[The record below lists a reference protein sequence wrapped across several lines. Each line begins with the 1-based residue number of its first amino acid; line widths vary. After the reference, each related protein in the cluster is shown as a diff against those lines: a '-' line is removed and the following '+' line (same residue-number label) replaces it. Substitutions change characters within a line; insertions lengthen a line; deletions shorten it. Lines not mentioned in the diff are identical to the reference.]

1 MKRRDFLHLTVGA
14 AAVGASKPMLAAK
27 PQQTGP
33 IGANNRIRSALIGAG
48 NRGNAVARD
57 WQLNPETVFVATC
70 DVDQSRTN
78 NSITALA
85 GRQNGAKVEG
95 YEDYRRVLER
105 NDVDA
110 VLIGTPDHWHSP
122 MVIEAI
128 SAGKDV
134 YCEKPVSNTV
144 DAAIRM
150 RDAARNS
157 KRIIQI
163 GTQQRS
169 WVHFIEAARLFHE
182 GYIGTSIRH
191 VVMHPPGGGG
201 GAAVPPAD
209 QRTMAEMPPD
219 PIPAGFNWE
228 LFQGPAPR
236 KPFLTS
242 RRNWRGWYAY
252 GGGGV
257 TDWGVH
263 LLDIMAWFMKLD
275 GKAPNLTSASAQYV
289 NQVKDAERTP
299 NTYAIT
305 WQFDNFIATMSN
317 AVIPGVEHPEENYG
331 NWFYGNSGVMLVNR
345 LGYDIRPLGAGGRGG
360 GRGPAAPGAG
370 APGAGGGRG
379 GRGGNAPAGPVQGPI
394 EARRVWDLNGRSE
407 AAGTPFANA
416 TRDHV
421 KNFLDC
427 VRSRQK
433 PVCDMEAG
441 FAASLPALLANVAI
455 QQERTVK
462 WDGNRAL

>member
-1 MKRRDFLHLTVGA
+1 LWR
-14 AAVGASKPMLAAK
+14 
-27 PQQTGP
+27 
-33 IGANNRIRSALIGAG
+33 NRL
-48 NRGNAVARD
+48 
-57 WQLNPETVFVATC
+57 
-70 DVDQSRTN
+70 
-78 NSITALA
+78 
-85 GRQNGAKVEG
+85 
-95 YEDYRRVLER
+95 
-105 NDVDA
+105 
-110 VLIGTPDHWHSP
+110 
-122 MVIEAI
+122 
-128 SAGKDV
+128 
-134 YCEKPVSNTV
+134 
-144 DAAIRM
+144 
-150 RDAARNS
+150 
-157 KRIIQI
+157 IIQI

-169 WVHFIEAARLFHE
+169 WVHFMEAAKLFHE
-182 GYIGTSIRH
+182 GAIGTAIRH

-201 GAAVPPAD
+201 GAGVPPAD
-209 QRTMAEMPPD
+209 QRTMTEMPPD
-219 PIPAGFNWE
+219 DIPAGFNWE

-236 KPFLTS
+236 KPFLQT

-289 NQVKDAERTP
+289 NQVKDPERTP

-345 LGYDIRPLGAGGRGG
+345 LGYDIRPVGAGGRRG
-360 GRGPAAPGAG
+360 GRGGPGG
-370 APGAGGGRG
+370 APQSGGERGA
-379 GRGGNAPAGPVQGPI
+379 GRGGNAPTPPAPGI
-394 EARRVWDLNGRSE
+394 EAKRVWDLNGRSE

-433 PVCDMEAG
+433 PVCDMDAG
-441 FAASLPALLANVAI
+441 FAASLPALLANLSI

-462 WDGNRAL
+462 WDGNRAV

>member
-1 MKRRDFLHLTVGA
+1 MKRRDFLHLAVGA
-14 AAVGASKPMLAAK
+14 AALGSSTPMLAAR

-48 NRGNAVARD
+48 GRGNAVARD
-57 WQLNPETVFVATC
+57 WQLNPDTVFVATC
-70 DVDQSRTN
+70 DVDKMRTD
-78 NSITALA
+78 NSVTTLA
-85 GRQNGAKVEG
+85 GRQNGATVDG
-95 YEDYRRVLER
+95 YEDYRRILER
-105 NDVDA
+105 KDVDA

-144 DAAIRM
+144 DAAVRM
-150 RDAARNS
+150 RDAARKAN
-157 KRIIQI
+157 RIIQI

-169 WVHFIEAARLFHE
+169 WVHFIEAAKLFQE
-182 GYIGTSIRH
+182 GYIGTTVRH

-201 GAAVPPAD
+201 GAGAPPAD

-219 PIPAGFNWE
+219 DIPAGFNWE

-236 KPFLTS
+236 KPFLAA

-263 LLDIMAWFMKLD
+263 LIDIMAWFMKLD

-289 NQVKDAERTP
+289 NQVKDPERTP

-345 LGYDIRPLGAGGRGG
+345 LGYDIRPVGAGGR
-360 GRGPAAPGAG
+360 
-370 APGAGGGRG
+370 RG
-379 GRGGNAPAGPVQGPI
+379 GRGGPAGAPQGGGERGAGRGGNGPTPPAPGQI
-394 EARRVWDLNGRSE
+394 EAKRVWDLNGRSE

-416 TRDHV
+416 TRDHI

-441 FAASLPALLANVAI
+441 FAASLPALLANLSI
-455 QQERTVK
+455 QQERMVK
-462 WDGNRAL
+462 WDGNRAV

>member
-1 MKRRDFLHLTVGA
+1 
-14 AAVGASKPMLAAK
+14 MLAAR

-48 NRGNAVARD
+48 GRGNAVARD
-57 WQLNPETVFVATC
+57 SQLNPDTVFVATC
-70 DVDQSRTN
+70 DVDKMRTD
-78 NSITALA
+78 NSVTTLA
-85 GRQNGAKVEG
+85 GRQNGATVDG
-95 YEDYRRVLER
+95 YEDYRRILER
-105 NDVDA
+105 KDVDA

-122 MVIEAI
+122 MVIDAI
-128 SAGKDV
+128 AAGKDV

-144 DAAIRM
+144 DAAVRM
-150 RDAARNS
+150 RDAARKSN
-157 KRIIQI
+157 RIIQI

-169 WVHFIEAARLFHE
+169 WVHFMEAAKLFQE
-182 GYIGTSIRH
+182 GYIGTTIRH

-201 GAAVPPAD
+201 GAGAPPAD

-219 PIPAGFNWE
+219 DIPAGFNWE

-236 KPFLTS
+236 KPFLAA

-263 LLDIMAWFMKLD
+263 LMDIMAWFMKLD

-289 NQVKDAERTP
+289 NQVKDPERTP

-345 LGYDIRPLGAGGRGG
+345 LGYDIRPVGAGGRRG
-360 GRGPAAPGAG
+360 GRGGPAG
-370 APGAGGGRG
+370 APQGGGERGG
-379 GRGGNAPAGPVQGPI
+379 GRGGNAPTPPAPGLI
-394 EARRVWDLNGRSE
+394 EAKRVWDLNGRSE

-416 TRDHV
+416 TRDHI

-441 FAASLPALLANVAI
+441 FAASLPALLANLSI

-462 WDGNRAL
+462 WDGNRAG